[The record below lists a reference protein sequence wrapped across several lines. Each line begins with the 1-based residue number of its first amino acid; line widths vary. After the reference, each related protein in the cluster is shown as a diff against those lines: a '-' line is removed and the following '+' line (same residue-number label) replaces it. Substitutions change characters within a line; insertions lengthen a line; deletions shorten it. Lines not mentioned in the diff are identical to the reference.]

1 MENSENLV
9 APGLQVKAFVEYCPE
24 IEEDLQDS
32 LPLLIEEDIVDIPLV
47 GYACWKLI
55 LCHYCFQL
63 NLVGSLWLLTSLSTA
78 MKTKSVSL

>member
-1 MENSENLV
+1 MSHMCKFFQSRNESKHLFFLFFMLQFKLIVENSENLV

-47 GYACWKLI
+47 GYAC
-55 LCHYCFQL
+55 
-63 NLVGSLWLLTSLSTA
+63 
-78 MKTKSVSL
+78 